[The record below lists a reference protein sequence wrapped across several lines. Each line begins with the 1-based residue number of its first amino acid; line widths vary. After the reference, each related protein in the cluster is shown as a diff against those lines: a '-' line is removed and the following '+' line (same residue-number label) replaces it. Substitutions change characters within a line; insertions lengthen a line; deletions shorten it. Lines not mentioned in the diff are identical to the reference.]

1 MDKIILKELA
11 FDCRLGVPAA
21 ERQDPQRILVD
32 VEWCADLS
40 DAAARDDLAASADYE
55 KVYTEIQKVV
65 TGREYKL
72 VETVT
77 EKIAQ
82 RLLERFSLERVSVTV
97 KKLAPLGP
105 SGMKYAAVEIARSK
119 DD

>member
-1 MDKIILKELA
+1 MDKITLKELA
-11 FDCRLGVPAA
+11 FNCRLGVSAS

-32 VEWCADLS
+32 VELFADLG
-40 DAAARDDLAASADYE
+40 DAAASDDLAASVDYE
-55 KVYTEIQKVV
+55 GVYTEIQKVV
-65 TGREYKL
+65 TGREYQL
-72 VETVT
+72 VETLT

-82 RLLERFSLERVSVTV
+82 RLLEGFALDSVLVSV

-105 SGMKYAAVEIARSK
+105 GGMKYAAVEIARSK